1 MTTALLIIDIQQG
14 LCFGEL
20 PTYDFDGVLRR
31 TNELAARA
39 RDAGLPVI
47 LVQHEEERGPLQF
60 GTDGWQF
67 AHGFDALP
75 TDLRVR
81 KTTPDSFHRTQLQA
95 LLDERGI
102 RSLIV
107 CGLQTDFCI
116 DTTVRRALALGYDVT
131 LVADGH
137 STTDND
143 VLGAQQIIA
152 HHNATLR
159 YLNSFGGRMAVVP
172 AAQVA
177 WVAREGLPA

>member
-1 MTTALLIIDIQQG
+1 MTTALLIIDIQQA

-20 PTYDFDGVLRR
+20 PTFDFDGVLRR
-31 TNELAARA
+31 INALASSA

-47 LVQHEEERGPLQF
+47 LVQHEQGQGPLQF

-67 AHGFDALP
+67 ATGFEAKAA
-75 TDLRVR
+75 DLRVR
-81 KTTPDSFHRTQLQA
+81 KTTPDSFHQTNLDDLLREHGVRQL
-95 LLDERGI
+95 
-102 RSLIV
+102 V
-107 CGLQTDFCI
+107 TCGLQTDFCI

-143 VLGAQQIIA
+143 VLKAHQIIA

-159 YLNSFGGRMAVVP
+159 YLNSFGGRIAVVP
-172 AAQVA
+172 AGQVALAQV
-177 WVAREGLPA
+177 PA

>member
-1 MTTALLIIDIQQG
+1 MTTALLIIDIQQA

-20 PTYDFDGVLRR
+20 PTFDFDGVLKRI
-31 TNELAARA
+31 NALAGRA
-39 RDAGLPVI
+39 REAGVPVI
-47 LVQHEEERGPLQF
+47 LVQHEEGQGPLQF
-60 GTDGWQF
+60 GTDGWKF
-67 AHGFDALP
+67 ATGFEAGGGDV
-75 TDLRVR
+75 RVR
-81 KTTPDSFHRTQLQA
+81 KTTPDSFHQTP
-95 LLDERGI
+95 LDDILREHGARN
-102 RSLIV
+102 LVV

-143 VLGAQQIIA
+143 VLSAAQIIA

-172 AAQVA
+172 AGQVA
-177 WVAREGLPA
+177 LS